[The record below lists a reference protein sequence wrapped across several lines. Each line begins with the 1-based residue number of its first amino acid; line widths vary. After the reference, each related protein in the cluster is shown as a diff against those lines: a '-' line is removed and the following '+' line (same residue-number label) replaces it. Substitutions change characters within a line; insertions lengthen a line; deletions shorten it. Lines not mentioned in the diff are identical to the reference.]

1 MNLCCRDYRYRFS
14 QFQKTYLAVQQ
25 GLIHP
30 DAIKAK
36 DVSTAS
42 MGAYKEAFRRRCG
55 QEVS

>member
-1 MNLCCRDYRYRFS
+1 MCIRDR
-14 QFQKTYLAVQQ
+14 FQKTYLAVQQ